1 MSPLKLVCAECGRS
15 YVLSVEERL
24 WRDRRRDR
32 AAARLCIACQV
43 AAAHEYPRTPG
54 VRSA

>member
-1 MSPLKLVCAECGRS
+1 MSPLKLVCVECGRS
-15 YVLSVEERL
+15 YVLSVDERL
-24 WRDRRRDR
+24 WRDR

-43 AAAHEYPRTPG
+43 AAAHERPSTPG